1 MNRIPL
7 TLYRVIV
14 SCVVAA
20 SLLCVVSDVASAQ
33 GEAEWKQGAI
43 VGLRA
48 GVCIREGPGVAYRA
62 HTQVPEDNWAVMV
75 IDGPR
80 MADGAI
86 WWDTSRRAAGDPSGG
101 TGWVR
106 MDQTDTNCFPPS
118 PNSAPEP
125 NPLPAL
131 SPDIQGS
138 ILDQISA
145 WWNGLPSA
153 ARGVVGLIG
162 LVIGLRFLSTV
173 AGWVLG
179 LAAALISAFF
189 VWMLMDASRAFWQ
202 PLWSPLAFS
211 LLGPDVP
218 DLALLVA
225 ALPLVSWITSS
236 VRRLM

>member
-1 MNRIPL
+1 MNIRTQRFVLILLPIAVL
-7 TLYRVIV
+7 
-14 SCVVAA
+14 S
-20 SLLCVVSDVASAQ
+20 LCVLSKPAWAQ
-33 GEAEWKQGAI
+33 QEDWQVGRI

-48 GVCIREGPGVAYRA
+48 GVCIREGPGTAYRA

-80 MADGAI
+80 VADGAI

-106 MDQTDTNCFPPS
+106 MDQTDTNCFPSLSS
-118 PNSAPEP
+118 PAPVP
-125 NPLPAL
+125 NPLPEL
-131 SPDIQGS
+131 RPDIQDS
-138 ILDQISA
+138 VLDQISA

-162 LVIGLRFLSTV
+162 LVIGLRFLGTV

-179 LAAALISAFF
+179 LVAALISAFF

-236 VRRLM
+236 VRRLI

>member
-1 MNRIPL
+1 VNIRTQRFVLILLP
-7 TLYRVIV
+7 I
-14 SCVVAA
+14 AA
-20 SLLCVVSDVASAQ
+20 LSLCVLSKPAWAQ
-33 GEAEWKQGAI
+33 QEDWQVGRI

-48 GVCIREGPGVAYRA
+48 GVCIREGPGVAYRT

>member
-1 MNRIPL
+1 
-7 TLYRVIV
+7 
-14 SCVVAA
+14 
-20 SLLCVVSDVASAQ
+20 
-33 GEAEWKQGAI
+33 
-43 VGLRA
+43 
-48 GVCIREGPGVAYRA
+48 VAYRA

-106 MDQTDTNCFPPS
+106 MDQTDTNCFPSLSDP
-118 PNSAPEP
+118 APVP
-125 NPLPAL
+125 NPLPEL
-131 SPDIQGS
+131 RPDIPDS
-138 ILDQISA
+138 VLDQISA

-162 LVIGLRFLSTV
+162 LVIGLRFLGTV

-179 LAAALISAFF
+179 LVAALISAFF

-211 LLGPDVP
+211 LLGPDAP

>member
-1 MNRIPL
+1 VNIRTQRFVLILLP
-7 TLYRVIV
+7 I
-14 SCVVAA
+14 AA
-20 SLLCVVSDVASAQ
+20 LSLCVLSKPAWAQ
-33 GEAEWKQGAI
+33 QEDWQVGRI

-48 GVCIREGPGVAYRA
+48 GVCIREGPGTAYRA

-80 MADGAI
+80 VADGAI

-106 MDQTDTNCFPPS
+106 MDQTDTNCFPSLSDP
-118 PNSAPEP
+118 APVP
-125 NPLPAL
+125 NPLPEL
-131 SPDIQGS
+131 RSDIPDS
-138 ILDQISA
+138 VLDQISA

-162 LVIGLRFLSTV
+162 LVIGLRFLGTV

-211 LLGPDVP
+211 LLGPDAP

-225 ALPLVSWITSS
+225 ALPLVSWIAGS
-236 VRRLM
+236 VRRLI

>member
-1 MNRIPL
+1 MNIRTQRFVLILLP
-7 TLYRVIV
+7 I
-14 SCVVAA
+14 AA
-20 SLLCVVSDVASAQ
+20 LSLCVLSKPAWAQ
-33 GEAEWKQGAI
+33 QEDWQVGRI

-80 MADGAI
+80 IADGAI

-106 MDQTDTNCFPPS
+106 MDQTDTNCFPSLSDP
-118 PNSAPEP
+118 APVP
-125 NPLPAL
+125 NPLPEL
-131 SPDIQGS
+131 RSDIPDS
-138 ILDQISA
+138 VLDQISA

-211 LLGPDVP
+211 LLGPDAP

>member
-1 MNRIPL
+1 VNIRTQRFVLILLP
-7 TLYRVIV
+7 I
-14 SCVVAA
+14 AA
-20 SLLCVVSDVASAQ
+20 LSLCVLSKPAWAQ
-33 GEAEWKQGAI
+33 QEDWQVGRI

>member
-1 MNRIPL
+1 LILLP
-7 TLYRVIV
+7 I
-14 SCVVAA
+14 AA
-20 SLLCVVSDVASAQ
+20 LSLCVLSKPAWAQ
-33 GEAEWKQGAI
+33 QEDWQVGRI

-48 GVCIREGPGVAYRA
+48 GVCIREGPGTAYRA

-80 MADGAI
+80 VADGAI

-106 MDQTDTNCFPPS
+106 MDQTDTNCFPSLSDP
-118 PNSAPEP
+118 APVP
-125 NPLPAL
+125 NPLPEL
-131 SPDIQGS
+131 RPDIPDS
-138 ILDQISA
+138 VLDQISA

-162 LVIGLRFLSTV
+162 LVIGLRFLGTV

-179 LAAALISAFF
+179 LAAALISVFF

-225 ALPLVSWITSS
+225 ALPLVSWIAGS
-236 VRRLM
+236 VRRLI

>member
-1 MNRIPL
+1 VNIRTQRFVLILLPIA
-7 TLYRVIV
+7 TL
-14 SCVVAA
+14 S
-20 SLLCVVSDVASAQ
+20 LCVLSKPAWAQ
-33 GEAEWKQGAI
+33 QEDWQVGRI

-48 GVCIREGPGVAYRA
+48 GVCIREGPGTAYRA

-80 MADGAI
+80 VADGAI

-118 PNSAPEP
+118 PNSAPVP

-225 ALPLVSWITSS
+225 ALPLVSWVTSS
-236 VRRLM
+236 VRRLI

>member
-1 MNRIPL
+1 VNIRTQRFVLILLP
-7 TLYRVIV
+7 I
-14 SCVVAA
+14 AA
-20 SLLCVVSDVASAQ
+20 LSLCVLSKPAWAQ
-33 GEAEWKQGAI
+33 QEDWQVGRI

-211 LLGPDVP
+211 LLGPDAP

>member
-1 MNRIPL
+1 MNIRTQRFVLILLP
-7 TLYRVIV
+7 I
-14 SCVVAA
+14 AA
-20 SLLCVVSDVASAQ
+20 LSLCVLSKPAWAQ
-33 GEAEWKQGAI
+33 QEDWQVGRI

-48 GVCIREGPGVAYRA
+48 GVCIREGPGTAYRA

-80 MADGAI
+80 VADGAI

>member
-1 MNRIPL
+1 VNIKTQRFVLILLP
-7 TLYRVIV
+7 I
-14 SCVVAA
+14 AA
-20 SLLCVVSDVASAQ
+20 LSLCVLSKPAWAQ
-33 GEAEWKQGAI
+33 QEDWQVGRI

-48 GVCIREGPGVAYRA
+48 GVCIREGPGAAYRA

-80 MADGAI
+80 VADGAI

-125 NPLPAL
+125 NPLPAP

-211 LLGPDVP
+211 LLGPDAP

>member
-1 MNRIPL
+1 VNIRIQRFILILLPIAVL
-7 TLYRVIV
+7 SLYVL
-14 SCVVAA
+14 SKLAW
-20 SLLCVVSDVASAQ
+20 AQ
-33 GEAEWKQGAI
+33 QEDWQVGRI
-43 VGLRA
+43 IGLRA
-48 GVCIREGPGVAYRA
+48 GVCIREGPGAAYRA

-80 MADGAI
+80 VADGAI

-101 TGWVR
+101 SGWVR
-106 MDQTDTNCFPPS
+106 MDQTDTNCFPS
-118 PNSAPEP
+118 LPNPAPVP
-125 NPLPAL
+125 NPLPEL
-131 SPDIQGS
+131 RPDIQDAV
-138 ILDQISA
+138 LDQISA
-145 WWNGLPSA
+145 WWNRLPSA

-162 LVIGLRFLSTV
+162 LLMLRFLGTV

-179 LAAALISAFF
+179 LVAALISAFF

-211 LLGPDVP
+211 LLGPDAP

-236 VRRLM
+236 VRRLI

>member
-1 MNRIPL
+1 MKSIL
-7 TLYRVIV
+7 LITYRVVLGYI
-14 SCVVAA
+14 VAA
-20 SLLCVVSDVASAQ
+20 GLLCAVSDAVSAQ
-33 GEAEWKQGAI
+33 GETEWRQGAI
-43 VGLRA
+43 VSLRA
-48 GVCIREGPGVAYRA
+48 GVCIREGPGTAYRA

-80 MADGAI
+80 VADGAI

-106 MDQTDTNCFPPS
+106 MDQTDTNCSPPP
-118 PNSAPEP
+118 PNPAPVP
-125 NPLPAL
+125 NPLPEFG
-131 SPDIQGS
+131 PDIRDS
-138 ILDQISA
+138 VLDQISA

-153 ARGVVGLIG
+153 ARLVIGLIG

-179 LAAALISAFF
+179 LVAALISAFF
-189 VWMLMDASRAFWQ
+189 VWMLMDASRTFWQ

-211 LLGPDVP
+211 LLGPDMP

-236 VRRLM
+236 VRRLI

>member
-1 MNRIPL
+1 VNIRTQRFVLILLPIA
-7 TLYRVIV
+7 TL
-14 SCVVAA
+14 S
-20 SLLCVVSDVASAQ
+20 LCVLSKPAWAQ
-33 GEAEWKQGAI
+33 QEDWQVGRI

-118 PNSAPEP
+118 PNSAPVP

>member
-1 MNRIPL
+1 MNIRTQRFVLILLP
-7 TLYRVIV
+7 I
-14 SCVVAA
+14 AA
-20 SLLCVVSDVASAQ
+20 LSLCVPSKPAWAQ
-33 GEAEWKQGAI
+33 QEDWQVGRM

-48 GVCIREGPGVAYRA
+48 GVCIREGPGTAYRA

-80 MADGAI
+80 VADDAI

-106 MDQTDTNCFPPS
+106 MDQTDTNCFPSLSS
-118 PNSAPEP
+118 PAPVP
-125 NPLPAL
+125 NPLPEL
-131 SPDIQGS
+131 RPDIQDS
-138 ILDQISA
+138 VLDQISA

-162 LVIGLRFLSTV
+162 LVIGLRFLGTV

-179 LAAALISAFF
+179 LVAALISAFF

-236 VRRLM
+236 VRRLI

>member
-1 MNRIPL
+1 VNIRTQRFVLILLP
-7 TLYRVIV
+7 I
-14 SCVVAA
+14 AA
-20 SLLCVVSDVASAQ
+20 LSLCVLSKPAWAQ
-33 GEAEWKQGAI
+33 QEDWQVGRI

-48 GVCIREGPGVAYRA
+48 GVCIREGPGTAYRA

-80 MADGAI
+80 VADGAI

-106 MDQTDTNCFPPS
+106 MDQTDTNCFPSLSDP
-118 PNSAPEP
+118 APVP
-125 NPLPAL
+125 NPLPEL
-131 SPDIQGS
+131 RPDIPDS
-138 ILDQISA
+138 VLDQISA

-162 LVIGLRFLSTV
+162 LVIGLRFLGTV

-211 LLGPDVP
+211 LLGPDAP

>member
-1 MNRIPL
+1 VNIRTQRFVLILLP
-7 TLYRVIV
+7 I
-14 SCVVAA
+14 AA
-20 SLLCVVSDVASAQ
+20 LSLCVLSKPAWAQ
-33 GEAEWKQGAI
+33 QEDWQVGRI

-48 GVCIREGPGVAYRA
+48 GVCIREGPGTAYRA

-80 MADGAI
+80 VADGAI

-162 LVIGLRFLSTV
+162 LVIGLRFLGTV

-211 LLGPDVP
+211 LLGPDAP

-225 ALPLVSWITSS
+225 ALPLVSWIAGS
-236 VRRLM
+236 VRRLI

>member
-1 MNRIPL
+1 VNIRTQRFVLILLP
-7 TLYRVIV
+7 I
-14 SCVVAA
+14 AA
-20 SLLCVVSDVASAQ
+20 LSLCVLSKPAWAQ
-33 GEAEWKQGAI
+33 QEDWQVGRI

-48 GVCIREGPGVAYRA
+48 GVCIREGPGTAYRA

-80 MADGAI
+80 VADGAI

-211 LLGPDVP
+211 LLGPDAP

-225 ALPLVSWITSS
+225 ALPLVSWVTSS
-236 VRRLM
+236 VRRLI

>member
-1 MNRIPL
+1 VNIRTQRFVLILLP
-7 TLYRVIV
+7 I
-14 SCVVAA
+14 AA
-20 SLLCVVSDVASAQ
+20 LSLCVLSKPAWAQ
-33 GEAEWKQGAI
+33 QEDWQVGRI

-80 MADGAI
+80 VADGAI

>member
-1 MNRIPL
+1 LILLP
-7 TLYRVIV
+7 I
-14 SCVVAA
+14 AA
-20 SLLCVVSDVASAQ
+20 LSLCVLSKPAWAQ
-33 GEAEWKQGAI
+33 QEDWQVGRI

-48 GVCIREGPGVAYRA
+48 GVCIREGPGTAYRA

-80 MADGAI
+80 VADGAI

-106 MDQTDTNCFPPS
+106 MDQTDTNCFPSLSDP
-118 PNSAPEP
+118 APVP
-125 NPLPAL
+125 NPLPEL
-131 SPDIQGS
+131 RPDS
-138 ILDQISA
+138 VLDQISA
-145 WWNGLPSA
+145 WYNDLPSA

-162 LVIGLRFLSTV
+162 LVIGLRFLGTV

-179 LAAALISAFF
+179 LVAALISAFF
-189 VWMLMDASRAFWQ
+189 VWVLMDASRAFWQ

-225 ALPLVSWITSS
+225 ALPLVSWVTSS
-236 VRRLM
+236 VRRLI

>member
-1 MNRIPL
+1 MNIRTQRFVLILLP
-7 TLYRVIV
+7 I
-14 SCVVAA
+14 AA
-20 SLLCVVSDVASAQ
+20 LSLCVLSKPAWAQ
-33 GEAEWKQGAI
+33 QEDWQVGRI

-48 GVCIREGPGVAYRA
+48 GVCIREGPGTAYRA

-80 MADGAI
+80 VADGAI

-211 LLGPDVP
+211 LLGPDAP

-225 ALPLVSWITSS
+225 ALPLVSWVTSS

>member
-1 MNRIPL
+1 VNIRTQRFVLILLP
-7 TLYRVIV
+7 I
-14 SCVVAA
+14 AA
-20 SLLCVVSDVASAQ
+20 LSLCVLSKPAWAQ
-33 GEAEWKQGAI
+33 QEDWQVGRI

-62 HTQVPEDNWAVMV
+62 HTRVPEDNWAVMV

-211 LLGPDVP
+211 LLGPDAP

-225 ALPLVSWITSS
+225 ALPLVSWVTSS

>member
-1 MNRIPL
+1 
-7 TLYRVIV
+7 
-14 SCVVAA
+14 
-20 SLLCVVSDVASAQ
+20 
-33 GEAEWKQGAI
+33 
-43 VGLRA
+43 
-48 GVCIREGPGVAYRA
+48 
-62 HTQVPEDNWAVMV
+62 
-75 IDGPR
+75 
-80 MADGAI
+80 
-86 WWDTSRRAAGDPSGG
+86 
-101 TGWVR
+101 

-225 ALPLVSWITSS
+225 ALPLVSWVTSS

>member
-1 MNRIPL
+1 MNIRIQRFILILLPIAVL
-7 TLYRVIV
+7 SLYVL
-14 SCVVAA
+14 SKLAW
-20 SLLCVVSDVASAQ
+20 AQ
-33 GEAEWKQGAI
+33 QEDWQVGRI
-43 VGLRA
+43 IGLRA
-48 GVCIREGPGVAYRA
+48 GVCIREGPGAAYRA

-80 MADGAI
+80 VADGAI

-101 TGWVR
+101 SGWVR
-106 MDQTDTNCFPPS
+106 MDQTDTNCFPS
-118 PNSAPEP
+118 LPNPAPVP
-125 NPLPAL
+125 NPLPEL
-131 SPDIQGS
+131 RPDIQDAV
-138 ILDQISA
+138 LDQISA
-145 WWNGLPSA
+145 WWNRLPSA

-162 LVIGLRFLSTV
+162 LLMLRFLGTV

-179 LAAALISAFF
+179 LVAALISAFF

-211 LLGPDVP
+211 LLGPDAP

-236 VRRLM
+236 VRRLI

>member
-1 MNRIPL
+1 MNIRIQRFILILLPIAVL
-7 TLYRVIV
+7 SLYVL
-14 SCVVAA
+14 SKLAW
-20 SLLCVVSDVASAQ
+20 AQ
-33 GEAEWKQGAI
+33 QEDWQVGRI
-43 VGLRA
+43 IGLRA
-48 GVCIREGPGVAYRA
+48 GVCIREGPGAAYRA

-80 MADGAI
+80 VADGAI

-101 TGWVR
+101 SGWVR
-106 MDQTDTNCFPPS
+106 MDQTDTNCFPS
-118 PNSAPEP
+118 LPNPAPVP
-125 NPLPAL
+125 NPLPEL
-131 SPDIQGS
+131 RPDIQDAV
-138 ILDQISA
+138 LDQISA
-145 WWNGLPSA
+145 WWNRLPSA

-162 LVIGLRFLSTV
+162 LLMLRFLGTV

-179 LAAALISAFF
+179 LVAALISAFF

-236 VRRLM
+236 VRRLI